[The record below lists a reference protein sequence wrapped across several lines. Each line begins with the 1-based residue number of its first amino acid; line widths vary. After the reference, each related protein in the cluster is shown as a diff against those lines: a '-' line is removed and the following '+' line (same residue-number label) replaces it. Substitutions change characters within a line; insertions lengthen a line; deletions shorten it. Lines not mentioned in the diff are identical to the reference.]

1 MKWSE
6 LTLKERK
13 QIYDTVRAENPN
25 ASYFDIKSQF
35 DSIPEYEDGIMLTN
49 TDKGYVDWKSK
60 LASNLKN
67 ETYGYD
73 LYGAYKSGAQ
83 QQLEDDGYYHL
94 PTRDPKTNKILKY
107 PSHKTFWLGITEDIK
122 QGYYPQVKD
131 GRTYTVPV
139 YEDGKNR
146 SRWLSDKAYRDS
158 ISTLQNSQ
166 RFKIS
171 KEFKSPTLEELR
183 DDSSVGGN
191 IGNSDGLFTVLD
203 GLEALKTTPSIT
215 SEQIENATDSQYN
228 SRINRLE
235 PLKQYAK
242 VGSIIGQAALGG
254 GAIVARN
261 AGNAALSSVLQ
272 GAGALWD
279 GVEAIQAV
287 NDGDFKSVIQNV
299 VPIGAAGVASLKYA
313 PKFKYTNNLVIDAA
327 ENIGPIWDLSVN
339 PIIESTKDGKAPA
352 YEDGGKKIVPPKE
365 LGLTP
370 GTPEYYKRQQ
380 QISGKANSIQ
390 PEVYVTSAG
399 YIKDAID
406 FGEYVYQGNYGQ
418 AMIDVA
424 LNALPWGSSKIAKR
438 AKRYLS
444 RMGNSEVTVLNS
456 KSSKSKVKTE
466 ADYDSEFSE
475 VIRRERNIKK
485 YNDEISRSIETAVYP
500 DEETLKWLQFTDN
513 MYGTN
518 YQKAYKELA
527 ARDMTNRSKYIK
539 YSELP
544 DGIQGKTI
552 GKNIDPN
559 IGPTIGNYQIQLDP
573 QQYVPGTGSHELS
586 HVVDRLAGDVIK
598 NRYLNF
604 LADSD
609 NIMSVPEL
617 EKKGIRIP
625 PKIQFYLS
633 DPQEAK
639 AHMIQLKHAMLNS
652 GKINNWSQKVTQ
664 QELEDFL
671 FDPLNT
677 QLTGSMN
684 KLQYKMYRNKSRF
697 LDRFNRVNP
706 LAIGAPIGLAA
717 TNNKDK
723 QSN

>member
-1 MKWSE
+1 MKWSD
-6 LTLKERK
+6 LSFKEKK
-13 QIYDTVRAENPN
+13 QIYDGVKAQNPDTT
-25 ASYFDIKSQF
+25 YLDIKHQF
-35 DSIPEYEDGIMLTN
+35 DSIPE
-49 TDKGYVDWKSK
+49 
-60 LASNLKN
+60 
-67 ETYGYD
+67 
-73 LYGAYKSGAQ
+73 
-83 QQLEDDGYYHL
+83 
-94 PTRDPKTNKILKY
+94 
-107 PSHKTFWLGITEDIK
+107 
-122 QGYYPQVKD
+122 
-131 GRTYTVPV
+131 

-380 QISGKANSIQ
+380 QISGKASTVQ
-390 PEVYVTSAG
+390 PEAYITPAG
-399 YIKDAID
+399 YVKDAINFVED
-406 FGEYVYQGNYGQ
+406 LSNGDYTGAAVD
-418 AMIDVA
+418 AA
-424 LNALPWGSSKIAKR
+424 LNIIPWGVGKTLKKFKSKVGRLIEGTDEYATSSYAEPFTPTITKPIKAKR
-438 AKRYLS
+438 TPSGERNYNPAKPPKDIEAQAAMLQDTWYREAVNKNQYSNEILRSVDQALYPDEDTRKLVREIDKAYNTNYEKAYSDIAYKEITGRKDYVSYGSMGDNIYGKANMKNIQDGFTSSNVDDYSIVLDPSTYMPGTANHELGHMADGIAGSIKYEAEPGVDYITNPYLRYLADPDNTYTTKELRDAGFHSAARNKRYL
-444 RMGNSEVTVLNS
+444 LNPTES
-456 KSSKSKVKTE
+456 KSHML
-466 ADYDSEFSE
+466 
-475 VIRRERNIKK
+475 
-485 YNDEISRSIETAVYP
+485 
-500 DEETLKWLQFTDN
+500 TLKRALKDSNKISKWSDPVDENMILDYFRSGRANSAVRNQYDLYIDKQRYIDRLNRLVPMEWL
-513 MYGTN
+513 
-518 YQKAYKELA
+518 L
-527 ARDMTNRSKYIK
+527 
-539 YSELP
+539 
-544 DGIQGKTI
+544 
-552 GKNIDPN
+552 
-559 IGPTIGNYQIQLDP
+559 PTIGL
-573 QQYVPGTGSHELS
+573 GGAE
-586 HVVDRLAGDVIK
+586 
-598 NRYLNF
+598 F
-604 LADSD
+604 LR
-609 NIMSVPEL
+609 
-617 EKKGIRIP
+617 EK
-625 PKIQFYLS
+625 Q
-633 DPQEAK
+633 
-639 AHMIQLKHAMLNS
+639 N
-652 GKINNWSQKVTQ
+652 
-664 QELEDFL
+664 
-671 FDPLNT
+671 
-677 QLTGSMN
+677 
-684 KLQYKMYRNKSRF
+684 NKS
-697 LDRFNRVNP
+697 N
-706 LAIGAPIGLAA
+706 
-717 TNNKDK
+717 
-723 QSN
+723 

>member
-1 MKWSE
+1 MKWSD

-13 QIYDTVRAENPN
+13 QIYDAVRAENPN

-35 DSIPEYEDGIMLTN
+35 DLIPE
-49 TDKGYVDWKSK
+49 
-60 LASNLKN
+60 
-67 ETYGYD
+67 
-73 LYGAYKSGAQ
+73 
-83 QQLEDDGYYHL
+83 
-94 PTRDPKTNKILKY
+94 
-107 PSHKTFWLGITEDIK
+107 
-122 QGYYPQVKD
+122 
-131 GRTYTVPV
+131 

-380 QISGKANSIQ
+380 QISGKASTVQ
-390 PEVYVTSAG
+390 PEAYITPAG
-399 YIKDAID
+399 YVKDAINFVED
-406 FGEYVYQGNYGQ
+406 LSNRDYTGAAVD
-418 AMIDVA
+418 AA
-424 LNALPWGSSKIAKR
+424 LNIIPWGVGKTLKKFKSKVGRLIEGTDEYATSSYAEPFTPTITKPIKAKR
-438 AKRYLS
+438 TPSGERNYNPAKPPKDIEAQAAMLQDTWYREAVNKNQYSNEILRSVDQALYPDEDTRKLVREIDKAYNTNYEKAYSDIAYKEITGRKDYVSYGSMGDNIYGKANMKNIQDGFTSSNVDDYSIVLDPSTYMPGTANHELGHMADGIAGSIKYEAEPGVDYITNPYLRYLADPGNTYTTKELRDAGFHSAARNKRYL
-444 RMGNSEVTVLNS
+444 LNPTES
-456 KSSKSKVKTE
+456 KSHML
-466 ADYDSEFSE
+466 
-475 VIRRERNIKK
+475 
-485 YNDEISRSIETAVYP
+485 
-500 DEETLKWLQFTDN
+500 TLKRALKDSNKISKWSDPVDENMILDYFRSGRANGAVRNQYDLYIDKQRYIDRLNRLVPMEWL
-513 MYGTN
+513 
-518 YQKAYKELA
+518 L
-527 ARDMTNRSKYIK
+527 
-539 YSELP
+539 
-544 DGIQGKTI
+544 
-552 GKNIDPN
+552 
-559 IGPTIGNYQIQLDP
+559 PTIGL
-573 QQYVPGTGSHELS
+573 GGAE
-586 HVVDRLAGDVIK
+586 
-598 NRYLNF
+598 F
-604 LADSD
+604 LR
-609 NIMSVPEL
+609 
-617 EKKGIRIP
+617 EK
-625 PKIQFYLS
+625 Q
-633 DPQEAK
+633 
-639 AHMIQLKHAMLNS
+639 N
-652 GKINNWSQKVTQ
+652 
-664 QELEDFL
+664 
-671 FDPLNT
+671 
-677 QLTGSMN
+677 
-684 KLQYKMYRNKSRF
+684 NKS
-697 LDRFNRVNP
+697 N
-706 LAIGAPIGLAA
+706 
-717 TNNKDK
+717 
-723 QSN
+723 

>member
-1 MKWSE
+1 MKWSD

-13 QIYDTVRAENPN
+13 QIYDAVRAENPN

-35 DSIPEYEDGIMLTN
+35 DLIPE
-49 TDKGYVDWKSK
+49 
-60 LASNLKN
+60 
-67 ETYGYD
+67 
-73 LYGAYKSGAQ
+73 
-83 QQLEDDGYYHL
+83 
-94 PTRDPKTNKILKY
+94 
-107 PSHKTFWLGITEDIK
+107 
-122 QGYYPQVKD
+122 
-131 GRTYTVPV
+131 

-352 YEDGGKKIVPPKE
+352 YEDGGKKIMPPKE

-380 QISGKANSIQ
+380 QISGKASTVQ
-390 PEVYVTSAG
+390 PEAYITPAG
-399 YIKDAID
+399 YVKDAINFVED
-406 FGEYVYQGNYGQ
+406 LSNGDYTGAAVD
-418 AMIDVA
+418 AA
-424 LNALPWGSSKIAKR
+424 LNIIPWGVGKTLKKFKSKVGRLIEGTDEYATSSYAEPFTPTITKPIKAKR
-438 AKRYLS
+438 TPSGERNYNPAKPPKDIEAQAAMLQDTWYREAVNKSQYSNEILRRVDQALYPDEDTRKLVREIDKAYNTNYEKAYSDIAYKEITGRKDYVSYGSMGDNIYGKANMKNIQDGFTSSNVDDYSIVLDPSTYMPGTANHELGHIADGIAGSIKYEAEPGVDYITNPYLRYLADPDNTYTTKELRDAGFHSAAKNKRYL
-444 RMGNSEVTVLNS
+444 LNPTES
-456 KSSKSKVKTE
+456 KSHML
-466 ADYDSEFSE
+466 
-475 VIRRERNIKK
+475 
-485 YNDEISRSIETAVYP
+485 
-500 DEETLKWLQFTDN
+500 TLKRALKDSNKISKWSDPVDENMILDYFRSGRANGAVRNQYDLYIDKQRYIDRLNRLVPMEWL
-513 MYGTN
+513 
-518 YQKAYKELA
+518 L
-527 ARDMTNRSKYIK
+527 
-539 YSELP
+539 
-544 DGIQGKTI
+544 
-552 GKNIDPN
+552 
-559 IGPTIGNYQIQLDP
+559 PTIGL
-573 QQYVPGTGSHELS
+573 GGAE
-586 HVVDRLAGDVIK
+586 
-598 NRYLNF
+598 F
-604 LADSD
+604 LR
-609 NIMSVPEL
+609 
-617 EKKGIRIP
+617 EK
-625 PKIQFYLS
+625 Q
-633 DPQEAK
+633 
-639 AHMIQLKHAMLNS
+639 N
-652 GKINNWSQKVTQ
+652 
-664 QELEDFL
+664 
-671 FDPLNT
+671 
-677 QLTGSMN
+677 
-684 KLQYKMYRNKSRF
+684 NKS
-697 LDRFNRVNP
+697 N
-706 LAIGAPIGLAA
+706 
-717 TNNKDK
+717 
-723 QSN
+723 

>member
-1 MKWSE
+1 MKWSD

-13 QIYDTVRAENPN
+13 QIYDAVRAENPN

-35 DSIPEYEDGIMLTN
+35 DSIPE
-49 TDKGYVDWKSK
+49 
-60 LASNLKN
+60 
-67 ETYGYD
+67 
-73 LYGAYKSGAQ
+73 
-83 QQLEDDGYYHL
+83 
-94 PTRDPKTNKILKY
+94 
-107 PSHKTFWLGITEDIK
+107 
-122 QGYYPQVKD
+122 
-131 GRTYTVPV
+131 

-254 GAIVARN
+254 GAIVAGN

-299 VPIGAAGVASLKYA
+299 IPIGAAGVASLKYA

-352 YEDGGKKIVPPKE
+352 YEDGGKKIVPPRE

-406 FGEYVYQGNYGQ
+406 FGEDVYQGNYGQ

-444 RMGNSEVTVLNS
+444 RMGNS
-456 KSSKSKVKTE
+456 
-466 ADYDSEFSE
+466 D
-475 VIRRERNIKK
+475 
-485 YNDEISRSIETAVYP
+485 
-500 DEETLKWLQFTDN
+500 
-513 MYGTN
+513 
-518 YQKAYKELA
+518 
-527 ARDMTNRSKYIK
+527 
-539 YSELP
+539 
-544 DGIQGKTI
+544 
-552 GKNIDPN
+552 
-559 IGPTIGNYQIQLDP
+559 
-573 QQYVPGTGSHELS
+573 
-586 HVVDRLAGDVIK
+586 DVIK

>member
-1 MKWSE
+1 MKWSD

-13 QIYDTVRAENPN
+13 QIYDAVRAENPN

-35 DSIPEYEDGIMLTN
+35 DSIPE
-49 TDKGYVDWKSK
+49 
-60 LASNLKN
+60 
-67 ETYGYD
+67 
-73 LYGAYKSGAQ
+73 
-83 QQLEDDGYYHL
+83 
-94 PTRDPKTNKILKY
+94 
-107 PSHKTFWLGITEDIK
+107 
-122 QGYYPQVKD
+122 
-131 GRTYTVPV
+131 

-380 QISGKANSIQ
+380 QISGKASTVQ
-390 PEVYVTSAG
+390 PEAYITPAG
-399 YIKDAID
+399 YVKDAINFVED
-406 FGEYVYQGNYGQ
+406 LSNGDYTGAAVD
-418 AMIDVA
+418 AA
-424 LNALPWGSSKIAKR
+424 LNIIPWGVGKTLKKFKSKVGRLIEGTDEYATSSYAEPFTPTITKPIKAKR
-438 AKRYLS
+438 TPSGERNYNPAKPPKDIEAQAAMLQDTWYREAVNKNQYSNEILRSVDQALYPDEDTRKLVREIDKAYNTNYEKAYSDIAYKEITGRKDYVSYGSMGDNIYGKANMKNIQDGFTSSNVDDYSIVLDPSTYMPGTANHELGHMADGIAGSIKYEAEPGVDYITNPYLRYLADPDNTYTTKELRDAGFHSAARNKRYL
-444 RMGNSEVTVLNS
+444 LNPTES
-456 KSSKSKVKTE
+456 KSHML
-466 ADYDSEFSE
+466 
-475 VIRRERNIKK
+475 
-485 YNDEISRSIETAVYP
+485 
-500 DEETLKWLQFTDN
+500 TLKRALKDSNKISKWSDPVDENMILDYFRSGRANGAVRNQYDLYIDKQRYIDRLNRLVPMEWL
-513 MYGTN
+513 
-518 YQKAYKELA
+518 L
-527 ARDMTNRSKYIK
+527 
-539 YSELP
+539 
-544 DGIQGKTI
+544 
-552 GKNIDPN
+552 
-559 IGPTIGNYQIQLDP
+559 PTIGL
-573 QQYVPGTGSHELS
+573 GGAE
-586 HVVDRLAGDVIK
+586 
-598 NRYLNF
+598 F
-604 LADSD
+604 LR
-609 NIMSVPEL
+609 
-617 EKKGIRIP
+617 EK
-625 PKIQFYLS
+625 Q
-633 DPQEAK
+633 
-639 AHMIQLKHAMLNS
+639 N
-652 GKINNWSQKVTQ
+652 
-664 QELEDFL
+664 
-671 FDPLNT
+671 
-677 QLTGSMN
+677 
-684 KLQYKMYRNKSRF
+684 NKS
-697 LDRFNRVNP
+697 N
-706 LAIGAPIGLAA
+706 
-717 TNNKDK
+717 
-723 QSN
+723 